1 MKFSL
6 KSYLGRLIWEGE
18 AESTK
23 AAVLAAFRAGADL
36 SGAVLRGA
44 DLSGGI
50 PKIPNIDSAILAAVK
65 HEGCALNMTD
75 WHTCGAT
82 HCRGGWAIHL
92 TGADGKVLEEV
103 IGSNAAAA
111 LIYANS
117 RPSGKVPDFFA
128 STADA
133 MADLEACAAV
143 EGVAP

>member
-36 SGAVLRGA
+36 SGA
-44 DLSGGI
+44 
-50 PKIPNIDSAILAAVK
+50 
-65 HEGCALNMTD
+65 
-75 WHTCGAT
+75 
-82 HCRGGWAIHL
+82 
-92 TGADGKVLEEV
+92 
-103 IGSNAAAA
+103 
-111 LIYANS
+111 
-117 RPSGKVPDFFA
+117 
-128 STADA
+128 DA